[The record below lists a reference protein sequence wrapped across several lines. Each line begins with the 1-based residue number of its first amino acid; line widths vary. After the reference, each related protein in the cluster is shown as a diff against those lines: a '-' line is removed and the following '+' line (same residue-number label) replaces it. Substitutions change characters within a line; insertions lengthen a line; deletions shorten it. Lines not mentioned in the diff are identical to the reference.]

1 MAVEAMP
8 QMQHQNRTLEKME
21 IFSFAA
27 TFSTVRS
34 SFFSTETRFLLL
46 RNRSTFSI
54 GGGLNESYAHEPFAQ
69 NGSPPPSFPFPIDK
83 NGRLHLKQE

>member
-27 TFSTVRS
+27 TFSAVPS

-46 RNRSTFSI
+46 
-54 GGGLNESYAHEPFAQ
+54 Q
-69 NGSPPPSFPFPIDK
+69 N
-83 NGRLHLKQE
+83 